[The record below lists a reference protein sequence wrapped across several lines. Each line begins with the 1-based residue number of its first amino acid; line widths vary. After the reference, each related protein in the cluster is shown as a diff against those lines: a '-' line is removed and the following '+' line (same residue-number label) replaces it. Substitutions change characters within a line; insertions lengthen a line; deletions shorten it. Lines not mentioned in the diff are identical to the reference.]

1 MILLID
7 GYNVLK
13 LIYPHIKGPLE
24 KQRNLFIQE
33 LGLYNKKKDS
43 KLKEIIIVFDGGLL
57 NHATREIKHSI
68 IVIFSGKKQSA
79 DDWIIDFV
87 QRKKQEEITLVT
99 MDRKLIEL
107 CKRQTIATIKS
118 EAFYSIIQSVIL
130 SNSSKATKAPLPTH
144 TPTIKKYEPQS
155 TGYTDDIPQ
164 SIDQQGLDLL
174 MEQAS
179 FSIPPEKYQE
189 KAPSST
195 THKKSPALSKKE
207 KKIYTTIKKL
217 Y

>member
-43 KLKEIIIVFDGGLL
+43 KLKEIIIVFDGGLF

-68 IVIFSGKKQSA
+68 TVIFSGKKQSA

-107 CKRQTIATIKS
+107 CKRQTIATLES
-118 EAFYSIIQSVIL
+118 EAFYIIMQSVIL
-130 SNSSKATKAPLPTH
+130 NNITTGHHIPLPTQS
-144 TPTIKKYEPQS
+144 PTIQKYTTQDTE
-155 TGYTDDIPQ
+155 YLDAMPQ

-179 FSIPPEKYQE
+179 LSIPPEKYQE
-189 KAPSST
+189 QAPSST
-195 THKKSPALSKKE
+195 IHKKSPALSKKE